1 MGRKRAN
8 TEIAAIWLLRAWVPA
23 FAGMTVF
30 FAGMTVLV
38 ALLMLVLPARAEERV
53 LNIYNWT
60 EYIDPAVLERFQKET
75 GITVHYDV
83 FDSLETLEAKL
94 LAGHSGYDIV
104 VPSNEPTFSRLI
116 KVGALA
122 EIDRARVP
130 NWKNLDPT
138 LMWQVESSDPGNL
151 HGAIYL
157 WGTTGIGVNL
167 DRVKQ
172 LAPKA
177 PLDSWELLLN
187 PENARRIAPC
197 GIIMMDSAIDVI
209 PGVLRFLGRSPDSV
223 DPVDLVAVENTLMG
237 IRPYIRSFA
246 SGGAL
251 EALATG
257 QSCLALDYSGD
268 VIQAGAR
275 ADEAKRGVT
284 VRYVAP
290 KEGAQ
295 LGFDM
300 LAIPADAPHK
310 DAALAFIDF
319 VLQPDV
325 MAAIT
330 NKVRYANAVPASR
343 PMIRPEL
350 LADTNIFPT
359 SEQMAT
365 FFTIGP
371 VPQAAERLR
380 TRMWARFKAG
390 H

>member
-1 MGRKRAN
+1 MKR
-8 TEIAAIWLLRAWVPA
+8 LL
-23 FAGMTVF
+23 F
-30 FAGMTVLV
+30 VL
-38 ALLMLVLPARAEERV
+38 LVLAAPAWAEEKV
-53 LNIYNWT
+53 LNVYNWT
-60 EYIDPAVLERFQKET
+60 DYIDPAALERFQKET

-94 LAGHSGYDIV
+94 LAGHSGYDVV

-122 EIDRARVP
+122 VIDHARVP
-130 NWKNLDPT
+130 NWKNLDPA
-138 LMWQVESSDPGNL
+138 LMHEIESSDPGNQ

-157 WGTTGIGVNL
+157 WGTTGIGMIP
-167 DRVKQ
+167 DRVRR
-172 LAPKA
+172 LAPDA
-177 PLDSWELLLN
+177 PMDSWDVLFK

-197 GIIMMDSAIDVI
+197 GITMMDSAIDVI
-209 PGVLRFLGRSPDSV
+209 PGVLKYLGKSPDST
-223 DPVDLVAVENTLMG
+223 DAADLAAVERTLMG
-237 IRPYIRSFA
+237 IRRYIRNFA

-257 QSCLALDYSGD
+257 QTCLALDYSGD
-268 VIQAGAR
+268 VIQAAAR
-275 ADEAKRGVT
+275 AAEAKRGIT

-290 KEGAQ
+290 REGAQ

-300 LAIPADAPHK
+300 LAIPADAEHK
-310 DAALAFIDF
+310 DAALAFINF

-325 MAAIT
+325 MAGIT

-343 PMIRPEL
+343 AMIKPEIVSNT
-350 LADTNIFPT
+350 DIFPT
-359 SEQMAT
+359 QAQMAT

-371 VPQAAERLR
+371 IPQAAERAR